1 MIKVIF
7 ACAENKKRSQLAE
20 AIFNHLS
27 HNAYA
32 ISGGTF
38 PSKSV
43 DPMTIQVLHEIGIN
57 TGHIKPKSLKDEDLD
72 DADLIIS
79 FGCLIATL
87 FPKEKLQEWKIKDP
101 QTIEEF
107 RDTRDEITRRVR
119 KLLSEIE
126 K

>member
-87 FPKEKLQEWKIKDP
+87 FPKEKFQEWKIKDP